1 VATEPAFS
9 LVGLTDERRPREVVS
24 ALEWAE
30 IRGLASDGVSR
41 REISDRGTR
50 STTAPISTAFSG

>member
-1 VATEPAFS
+1 VATEPAFI

-30 IRGLASDGVSR
+30 IGALASDGVSQ
-41 REISDRGTR
+41 REISDRGIGP
-50 STTAPISTAFSG
+50 TTAPISTAFSE